1 METNAMAE
9 DQPTQW
15 YWCLR
20 HSRPESAD
28 RCSSDLLMG
37 PYESR
42 EAAERFADTAK
53 ERDEKWTAEDEQWE
67 NR

>member
-1 METNAMAE
+1 MADE
-9 DQPTQW
+9 QPAQW

-20 HSRPESAD
+20 HSRPESTD
-28 RCSSDLLMG
+28 RCKSDLLMG

-42 EAAERFADTAK
+42 EAAERYADTAK
-53 ERDEKWTAEDEQWE
+53 ERDEAWAAEDEQWE